1 MSWSTKFD
9 EPIAL
14 AKGKALRTL
23 RDAGHYIAALPKATQ
38 LRLRAER
45 LFTL

>member
-1 MSWSTKFD
+1 MSRLLKFD

-23 RDAGHYIAALPKATQ
+23 RDAGEYVAALGSPRNA
-38 LRLRAER
+38 
-45 LFTL
+45 